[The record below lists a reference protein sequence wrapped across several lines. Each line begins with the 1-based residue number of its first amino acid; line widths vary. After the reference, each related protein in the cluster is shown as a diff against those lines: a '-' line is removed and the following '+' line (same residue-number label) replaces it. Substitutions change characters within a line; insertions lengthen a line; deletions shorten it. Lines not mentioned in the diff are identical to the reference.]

1 MDGLGD
7 AFGGE
12 EALEESFKETAAVL
26 VEGELIEV
34 VVVVEGAFFDVTDNV
49 EVVVVV
55 EGVFDSVVVVVEV
68 VVEVGDGCWDFI
80 DGGGSVKYAK

>member
-12 EALEESFKETAAVL
+12 EALEESFKEAAAVL

-34 VVVVEGAFFDVTDNV
+34 VVVV
-49 EVVVVV
+49 
-55 EGVFDSVVVVVEV
+55 VVEV
-68 VVEVGDGCWDFI
+68 EG
-80 DGGGSVKYAK
+80 